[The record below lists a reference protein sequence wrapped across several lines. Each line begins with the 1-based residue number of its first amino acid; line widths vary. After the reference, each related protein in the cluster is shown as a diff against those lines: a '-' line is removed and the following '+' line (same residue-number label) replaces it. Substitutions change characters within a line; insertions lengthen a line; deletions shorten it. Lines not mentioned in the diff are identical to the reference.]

1 VSGDV
6 RAKLVDVDVP
16 RAELR
21 RDPSGRSW
29 LGEPARNPE
38 SAPDIAR
45 FVEGERA
52 LFDEADVGADPLFTA
67 RVLASLPQRPVGA
80 GLSARRR
87 LAVLAGGYLAA
98 AAVGWV
104 VLDSESAT
112 VSGVATA
119 THDAIDALEGV
130 PIAVLAVVAIA
141 VVLATIAL
149 VSKHLRQPGFSEP
162 V

>member
-1 VSGDV
+1 MSDDV
-6 RAKLVDVDVP
+6 RAVLIEAEVP
-16 RAELR
+16 ASALR

-29 LGEPARNPE
+29 LGRTAEDPD

-52 LFDEADVGADPLFTA
+52 LFDQADVGSDPLFTA

-98 AAVGWV
+98 AVVGWLT
-104 VLDSESAT
+104 LDSESAT
-112 VSGVATA
+112 VSGVATMA
-119 THDAIDALEGV
+119 HGAIDSLEGTPFV
-130 PIAVLAVVAIA
+130 VLAAVALA
-141 VVLATIAL
+141 VVLAAIAL
-149 VSKHLRQPGFSEP
+149 LGRPTHTTPA
-162 V
+162 